1 MSENIASEVTRV
13 DQNKAIPAAKIANEE
28 ISSLPGGNAFLS
40 NSESPI
46 TLAVLDSLE
55 KRGELEE
62 ENLRDQLTG
71 LYNRRYVDKLITERE
86 NSESPKPIAVISC
99 DLDHFKKVNDSYG
112 HLAGDDVLKSVAE
125 ALLINTRVND
135 SVVRLGGEEFL
146 ILLDSVDDPA
156 VAKSRAEDIRRAV
169 KNTRIR
175 ANSEGKTINLE
186 QTVSVGVSICRS
198 EDDLSEKINTADVN
212 LYKAKEGGRD
222 KVVV

>member
-1 MSENIASEVTRV
+1 MSENIPEKVNGV
-13 DQNKAIPAAKIANEE
+13 DLNTAISAARIANEE
-28 ISSLPGGNAFLS
+28 ISDLPGGRAFLS
-40 NSESPI
+40 NNESPI

-55 KRGELEE
+55 KRGKLEE

-71 LYNRRYVDKLITERE
+71 LYNRRYVESLIIERQ
-86 NSESPKPIAVISC
+86 NSENPKPITVISC

-112 HLAGDDVLKSVAE
+112 HSAGDDVLKSVSE
-125 ALLINTRVND
+125 VLLISTRVND

-146 ILLDSVDDPA
+146 ILLDGVDDPE
-156 VAKSRAEDIRRAV
+156 VAKTRAEDIRRAV

-175 ANSEGKTINLE
+175 ANSQGKIINLE
-186 QTVSVGVSICRS
+186 QTVSVGVSICNS
-198 EDDLSEKINTADVN
+198 GDDLSEKINTADVN